1 MIISDNPIQKREDD
15 VIGRVALSQK
25 FAQHVLALDTS
36 EGIVVGVL
44 GPWGSGKTSFINLA
58 KKEFEEAEVPIL
70 DFNPW
75 MFSGAA
81 QLVESF
87 FAEITAQ
94 LRIRPDLAEVGRELE
109 NYSEIFFGLGWLPLV
124 GTGSQVIGSA
134 TRLTGRLFQR
144 WREGEGVDG
153 RRSRLEEALSDLDKP
168 IVVMLDDIDRLS
180 PSEIR
185 NIFKLIRLTANF
197 PNIIYIVAFDRD
209 RVEDALAEQE
219 LPGRDYLEKILQVA
233 VDLPVL
239 PSDELNSQ
247 ITTVLGQ
254 ALANIENLSPIDEQV
269 WPDVFM
275 EIIRPLIRN
284 MRDVRR
290 YAATAHGTVR
300 SFNGQIKL
308 VDLLALEAIRMFL
321 PDVFKLLHSA
331 IDGLTDSNSISQAP
345 HLPDKFLQKQINSLI
360 EVAGDHSDVV
370 KSMVTQLF
378 PAGGHHIGGRR
389 YGNEWKEV
397 WLKER
402 RVAHEDILRLYLE
415 CLENK
420 NPHASIVAKK
430 AWKHLANRND
440 LDAYL
445 NSINPLRLQNVIA
458 SLEVF
463 EEQFA
468 REHVVPG
475 TVVLLNLLP
484 LPDQQRRG
492 MFDLSPKVTV
502 IRVIYR
508 LLRSLNDPAEVE
520 TKLKGEIIPELKSLS
535 SELALINIV
544 GYQEGVGHRL
554 VPEGVASKFEKEW
567 NNKVRT
573 TPVNNLVNEYDLLE
587 VLLRTKRATKDGSLK
602 IDRSP
607 QLTLALLETAQRERW
622 VREEGNRTIQRIS
635 YLAGDDLVELYSD
648 QATLKERIDDLR
660 NANLD
665 DANNL
670 IRLAE
675 QYLDTYR
682 DGG

>member
-1 MIISDNPIQKREDD
+1 
-15 VIGRVALSQK
+15 
-25 FAQHVLALDTS
+25 
-36 EGIVVGVL
+36 
-44 GPWGSGKTSFINLA
+44 
-58 KKEFEEAEVPIL
+58 
-70 DFNPW
+70 
-75 MFSGAA
+75 
-81 QLVESF
+81 
-87 FAEITAQ
+87 
-94 LRIRPDLAEVGRELE
+94 
-109 NYSEIFFGLGWLPLV
+109 
-124 GTGSQVIGSA
+124 
-134 TRLTGRLFQR
+134 
-144 WREGEGVDG
+144 
-153 RRSRLEEALSDLDKP
+153 
-168 IVVMLDDIDRLS
+168 
-180 PSEIR
+180 
-185 NIFKLIRLTANF
+185 
-197 PNIIYIVAFDRD
+197 
-209 RVEDALAEQE
+209 
-219 LPGRDYLEKILQVA
+219 
-233 VDLPVL
+233 
-239 PSDELNSQ
+239 
-247 ITTVLGQ
+247 GQ

-275 EIIRPLIRN
+275 DIIRPLIRN

-300 SFNGQIKL
+300 SFNRQIKL

-321 PDVFKLLHSA
+321 PDVFKFLHSA
-331 IDGLTDSNSISQAP
+331 IDGLTGSNSISQVP
-345 HLPDKFLQKQINSLI
+345 HLPDKFLQKQIDSLI

-389 YGNEWKEV
+389 YGNEWKKV

-520 TKLKGEIIPELKSLS
+520 TKLKDEIIPELKSLS